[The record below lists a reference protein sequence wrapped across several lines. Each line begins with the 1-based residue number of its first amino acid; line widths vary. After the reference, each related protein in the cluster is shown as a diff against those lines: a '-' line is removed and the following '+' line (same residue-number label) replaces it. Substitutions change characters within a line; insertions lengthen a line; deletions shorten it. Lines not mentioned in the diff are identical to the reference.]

1 MVKIPTYDDLRR
13 VPMSD
18 QGARGF
24 SGGQINVASDT
35 GLTSF
40 GKGVQ
45 NMATNLKNIE
55 VNKQKKSAELWV
67 GESNEKLYREFNEW
81 EKQFGIDDE
90 SVDGKGSTTKYLDK
104 FQELSDKYLK
114 ESPNQ
119 YATQAWKKTMNNF
132 KLEVFKSGTTYES
145 ARLLLYQTNSLH
157 EIRDGKVYKVAEN
170 PESFDIVAQSY
181 TQIIDGL
188 EDNKNTKGIE
198 GYNNIWSDVKRK
210 AELEE
215 GLNYIA
221 KTAIESILEEGD
233 PTKIKQLKKMFDNE
247 KFKKYMDPDEYLG
260 YKNKVESWEKGV
272 SKLEKA
278 KFEKKMTDAVSVA
291 QETGT
296 PSHDLKEADFIAIYG
311 KENGEANFYKYNQD
325 LQLVKKSWAVASKIT
340 SGNLSKTEI
349 RSYVAGLPRD
359 SADNIAI
366 SDHVKK
372 VEIAMEKEMEENPV
386 GFIKKFNKQLFE
398 KLASDDS
405 SIVQEAISEFIAFQ
419 RNYGVKDIDILGDGH
434 RKEIVRVMMDSNAN
448 SESIGVII
456 AGMKTKYG
464 DHWDTVVANLIN
476 KADLNG
482 MVAASLMYYNEPEFN
497 EIFNVAKLKIDTKGM
512 TTTVNDVKK
521 DVMAAFEPVANAL
534 VGGNRKNVE
543 MVDGWRNLIEKA
555 VLVRLKA
562 DSTLNTS
569 DTVEKVMDTFINSKY
584 FVMEEFIVPKQF
596 TSHDG
601 EAIELVLEK
610 YIADIQNTDLV
621 VLLSGNEMRDKIFN
635 NTEGGESFLAKM
647 QKENIS
653 VNTRWR
659 NKADGTGIEL
669 VWKFDSGTF
678 PVLEKV
684 PLSDFDEEGSAE
696 QQISISWEE
705 FETIIPKLKTEI
717 DNKKNQNIKKNPSW
731 RPYDKKIFIN

>member
-1 MVKIPTYDDLRR
+1 MVKIPTYDDVKT

-18 QGARGF
+18 QGATGF

-35 GLTSF
+35 GLQSF
-40 GKGVQ
+40 GRGVQ

-81 EKQFGIDDE
+81 EKQFQIDDD
-90 SVDGKGSTTKYLDK
+90 SADGKGSTTQYLDK

-132 KLEVFKSGTTYES
+132 KLEVFKSGAQYEA
-145 ARLLLYQTNSLH
+145 ARLLLYQTESLND
-157 EIRDGKVYKVAEN
+157 IKDGKTYKVAEN
-170 PESFDIVAQSY
+170 PLAWDVVVQSY
-181 TQIIDGL
+181 TQIIEGL
-188 EDNKNTKGIE
+188 EDSPETKGIE
-198 GYNNIWSDVKRK
+198 GYANIWSDVKRK
-210 AELEE
+210 AELED

-221 KTAIESILEEGD
+221 KTAIESILDEGD
-233 PTKIKQLKKMFDNE
+233 ATKIKLLKKMFDDE

-260 YKNKVESWEKGV
+260 YKNKVEQWEKGV
-272 SKLEKA
+272 TKLEKA
-278 KFEKKMTDAVSVA
+278 KFETKMTDSITVA

-296 PSHDLKEADFIAIYG
+296 PKHELKEADFISIYG
-311 KENGEANFYKYNQD
+311 KSDGEAAWYKYNKD
-325 LQLVKKSWAVASKIT
+325 LTLVKKSWAAASTIT
-340 SGNLSKTEI
+340 SGNMSKTDI
-349 RSYVAGLPRD
+349 REYVKNLPRD

-366 SDHVKK
+366 SNHVKK
-372 VEIAMEKEMEENPV
+372 VEAAMEKEMEENPV
-386 GFIKKFNKQLFE
+386 GFIQKYHKSLFE

-405 SIVQEAISEFIAFQ
+405 ATVQAAISEFIQFQ
-419 RNYGVKDIDILGDGH
+419 KNYGVKDIDILGNGH
-434 RKEIVRVMMDSNAN
+434 RQEIVRIMMDPNAN
-448 SESIGVII
+448 AESIGVIV

-464 DHWDTVVANLIN
+464 DHWDTVMANLIS

-482 MVAASLMYYNEPEFN
+482 SVAASLMYYNEPEFN
-497 EIFNVAKLKIDTKGM
+497 EIFNVAKLKIDTSGM
-512 TTTVNDVKK
+512 DTVVGDVKK
-521 DVMAAFEPVANAL
+521 DVTAAFEPVANAL

-543 MVDGWRNLIEKA
+543 MVDGWRSLIEKA
-555 VLVRLKA
+555 VIMRLKA

-569 DTVEKVMDTFINSKY
+569 DTVEKVMETFINSKY

-596 TSHDG
+596 TSYDG
-601 EAIELVLEK
+601 ESIEMVAEK
-610 YIADIQNTDLV
+610 YIEDIKNTDLV

-669 VWKFDSGTF
+669 VWNFDSGTF

-684 PLSDFDEEGSAE
+684 PLTDFDEEGSAE
-696 QQISISWEE
+696 QQIEISWEE
-705 FETIIPKLKTEI
+705 LDVIIPKLKTEI
-717 DNKKNQNIKKNPSW
+717 DNKKNENLKKHPAW
-731 RPYDKKIFIN
+731 RPYKKLITDM